1 MDIRGLI
8 FDFDG
13 VIADSEGLANLVLA
27 EIVTSYG
34 RPASL
39 NDALDWYMGKTWPD
53 VIAAIERHIGRAV
66 PGTFSNDLRSTIA
79 ARFRSDLREVEGAGA
94 FVEKFSHVPRC
105 IASASS
111 RQRLQLCLD
120 VLGLTKTFA
129 GHVFSV
135 DMVARSKPHPDIFLF
150 AAERLKIA
158 PENCVV
164 IEDSVNGVR
173 AGVAAGMT
181 VVGLCA
187 GSHVRA
193 GHAQTLIDAG
203 AHYTAQTWSDV
214 EALVGPWIA
223 V

>member
-13 VIADSEGLANLVLA
+13 VIADSEGLALLVLA
-27 EIVTSYG
+27 EIVSSHG
-34 RPASL
+34 HPASL
-39 NDALDWYMGKTWPD
+39 DDALDWYMGKTWPD
-53 VIAAIERHIGRAV
+53 VIASIEQHMGRSV
-66 PGTFSNDLRSTIA
+66 PETFAGDLRSAISR
-79 ARFRSDLREVEGAGA
+79 RFRTDLREVEGAGA
-94 FVEKFSHVPRC
+94 FIKAFSHLPRC

-111 RQRLQLCLD
+111 RDRLKLCLD
-120 VLGLTKTFA
+120 VLGLTETF
-129 GHVFSV
+129 GRNVFSK
-135 DMVARSKPHPDIFLF
+135 DMVPRSKPHPDIFLL
-150 AAERLKIA
+150 AARHLKIS
-158 PENCVV
+158 PENCLI

-187 GSHVRA
+187 GSHVRS

-203 AHYTAQTWSDV
+203 AHYTADTWSDMQ
-214 EALVGPWIA
+214 ALVGPWIA